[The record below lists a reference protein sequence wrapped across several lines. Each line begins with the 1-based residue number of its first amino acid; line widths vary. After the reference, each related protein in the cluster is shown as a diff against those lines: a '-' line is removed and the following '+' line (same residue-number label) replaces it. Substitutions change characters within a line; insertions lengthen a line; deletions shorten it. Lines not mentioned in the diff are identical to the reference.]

1 MQIVGLILLVALLIY
16 AFQLAVILL
25 LLAGLIFRTK
35 ETVGLLLIL
44 AIFAGF
50 AAYPVIGFALLAAL
64 LIYLF
69 LKNGRRKPTPDDPD
83 QE

>member
-1 MQIVGLILLVALLIY
+1 VAQILGLILLVALFIY
-16 AFQLAVILL
+16 AFQLALILL
-25 LLAGLIFRTK
+25 ILAGLIFRTK

-50 AAYPVIGFALLAAL
+50 AAYPLMGTGMLAAL
-64 LIYLF
+64 LLYLF
-69 LKNGRRKPTPDDPD
+69 VKNGSKADPPP